1 VTLVAAERA
10 CLFAA
15 AAAAFLFGGA
25 AQAET
30 MVFRDVLRPHGV
42 ERGSSERLAD
52 GTACGAAADRT
63 FDNVPAFV
71 KCMKTHGWI
80 VDHIESEPTDPPG
93 AAYNNIRQRRN
104 GPRRSDAEREAAYK
118 ACDPK
123 GNRDPASA
131 AMKACMLR
139 KGWQFAYYKP
149 EPASHPPAASSSTK
163 EQTVWNDTTGRD
175 RDDAILNADAAACQA
190 PLPAG
195 AVLRPPGPE
204 YQSCM
209 RARGWRFVSAS
220 GPSYW
225 KDPRHNGMMCHD
237 ILGGLGESCSNF

>member
-1 VTLVAAERA
+1 MKLAAAERA
-10 CLFAA
+10 WLFAA
-15 AAAAFLFGGA
+15 AAAAVLFGGA

-42 ERGSSERLAD
+42 ERGAPERLAD
-52 GTACGAAADRT
+52 GTACGASGDRT

-71 KCMKTHGWI
+71 KCMKTRGWV

-93 AAYNNIRQRRN
+93 VAYIDMWQRPN
-104 GPRRSDAEREAAYK
+104 GPRRSDAEREAAYN

-139 KGWQFAYYKP
+139 KGWQFAYDKP
-149 EPASHPPAASSSTK
+149 KPAAPAASSSTEGK
-163 EQTVWNDTTGRD
+163 TVWKDATGRN
-175 RDDAILNADAAACQA
+175 RDDDVLNADAAACQA
-190 PLPAG
+190 PLPSG

-209 RARGWRFVSAS
+209 RARGWRFVSSS

-225 KDPRHNGMMCHD
+225 KDPRHEGMMCHD
-237 ILGGLGESCSNF
+237 ILGGLGSSCSNF